1 MSFMDE
7 FKLGQGDANFRRLL
21 RSKDSYIKLFLLIYH
36 PSHNGLRLRT
46 NKMECKDVLIC
57 HVTGNVTR

>member
-36 PSHNGLRLRT
+36 PSHNGLRIRT
-46 NKMECKDVLIC
+46 NKDVLIC